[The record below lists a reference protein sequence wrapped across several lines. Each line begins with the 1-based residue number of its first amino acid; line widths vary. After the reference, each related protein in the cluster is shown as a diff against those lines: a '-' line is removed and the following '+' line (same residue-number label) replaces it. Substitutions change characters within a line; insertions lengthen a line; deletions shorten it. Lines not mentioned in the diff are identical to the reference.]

1 MTRYSKDQEQGYVYL
16 SFGRTLSNKQRKQ
29 LLNNAIKAG
38 LNAAKT
44 ASKKVIHNAAEAK
57 GEFIGNQITDKVVKS
72 KPMPDINS
80 RNVEETVI
88 P

>member
-1 MTRYSKDQEQGYVYL
+1 MT
-16 SFGRTLSNKQRKQ
+16 T
-29 LLNNAIKAG
+29 AIKAE
-38 LNAAKT
+38 LNVAKT
-44 ASKKVIHNAAEAK
+44 ASKKVIHNAAETT

-88 P
+88 SWEKWEEKFNELRQVLQKRNPLK